1 MTLLDSIAG
10 FSHNAQTLDRIFY
23 SERLESQ
30 RVRVSQSHLSLY
42 LVVVVGVIYIAAL
55 WNQVPPQ
62 NVIAWIG
69 LCILT
74 AFLRMAV
81 CKRIEKSLD
90 NLTIATLYRNEVWF
104 YFTSTASTAAM
115 GTGYWF
121 VCLGASDR
129 VVFTVTLLTCV
140 YAIGSTVNSAMHAR
154 NIPSLLISNLG
165 QGIVFL
171 LFFRDPPNIET
182 AFALT
187 ALVILLIQFCRRI
200 SALFTESFHI
210 RDENM
215 EKNLLLEQQKLVV
228 ENALQEARN
237 ANDDKNRFMAA
248 ASHDLRQPLHAIT
261 LFLGSLRH
269 LVTTE
274 RAISL
279 VQKIDEATSILH
291 EQFNSLLDLSK
302 FDAGVVEPNLERGS
316 LDVVLEHVYS
326 NMLPLAQ
333 QKDIQLICS
342 PVPWEVVTD
351 FLLLERLIQNI
362 VINGIK
368 FTDQG
373 EVRIGVEVDD
383 EMILLSIT
391 DTGCGIDQEE
401 QSKIFMDY
409 YQVHNRA
416 RTKGKGSGLGLAIVK
431 RIAALLGYDLSLH
444 SVPGQGSTFTVA
456 IPRLQSARS
465 AGMETGQQPR
475 DSMLPGMAS
484 SPVGEVLEGLHVL
497 IVDDDPQILD
507 ALAGLVQDWGG
518 KVTAASS
525 FEAVRRAMETQGI
538 PEFAILDDMLNEHTS
553 GLDIAVYLRQWM
565 PQSSIMIVTGN
576 TVDERIAVLHG
587 AGFDVLIKPVDRQE
601 LLAFLLRARNSRPT
615 TAS

>member
-1 MTLLDSIAG
+1 MLLLDLIAG
-10 FSHNAQTLDRIFY
+10 FPHNAQTLDRIFF

-42 LVVVVGVIYIAAL
+42 LVVVVGIIYIAAL

-90 NLTIATLYRNEVWF
+90 NLSVPTLYRNEVWF

-115 GTGYWF
+115 GMGYWF

-140 YAIGSTVNSAMHAR
+140 YAIGSTVNSAMHSR

-215 EKNLLLEQQKLVV
+215 EKNLLLEQQKLVI

-261 LFLGSLRH
+261 LFLGSLRQ
-269 LVTTE
+269 LVTAE

-279 VQKIDEATSILH
+279 VEKIDEATSILH
-291 EQFNSLLDLSK
+291 DQFNSLLDLSK

-316 LDVVLEHVYS
+316 LNLVLGNVCSHT
-326 NMLPLAQ
+326 LPLAQ
-333 QKDIQLICS
+333 HKGIQLLCS
-342 PVPWEVVTD
+342 PAPWEVETD
-351 FLLLERLIQNI
+351 ILLLERLIQNI
-362 VINGIK
+362 VVNAIK
-368 FTDQG
+368 FTDHG
-373 EVRIGVEVDD
+373 EVRISADVVGEH
-383 EMILLSIT
+383 ILLRVA
-391 DTGCGIDQEE
+391 DTGCGIQPEE
-401 QSKIFMDY
+401 QEKIFMDY

-431 RIAALLGYDLSLH
+431 RIAALLGYKLSLRSELGH
-444 SVPGQGSTFTVA
+444 GSTFTVA
-456 IPRLQSARS
+456 IPFATRAMPRAAGAEAEFLASGMLERPVDIS
-465 AGMETGQQPR
+465 AGA
-475 DSMLPGMAS
+475 LAGMR
-484 SPVGEVLEGLHVL
+484 VLV
-497 IVDDDPQILD
+497 VDDDPQILD
-507 ALAGLVQDWGG
+507 ALSGLVQDWGG
-518 KVTAASS
+518 EVFAQSS
-525 FEAVRRAMETQGI
+525 FAAVRTLVESQGA
-538 PEFAILDDMLNEHTS
+538 PTLAILDDMLNDDTS
-553 GLDIAVYLRQWM
+553 GLDIALYLREAM
-565 PQSSIMIVTGN
+565 PQERILIVTGN
-576 TVDERIAVLHG
+576 TVDERIRVLRES
-587 AGFDVLIKPVDRQE
+587 GFEVLIKPVDRTQ
-601 LLAFLLRARNSRPT
+601 LLAHMLRGDGVAQTPGT
-615 TAS
+615 

>member
-1 MTLLDSIAG
+1 MSLLDSIAG
-10 FSHNAQTLDRIFY
+10 FSREVQTLDRIFY

-74 AFLRMAV
+74 AFLRMAA
-81 CKRIEKSLD
+81 CKRIETSLAQPSA
-90 NLTIATLYRNEVWF
+90 ATLYRNELWF

-115 GTGYWF
+115 GTGFWL
-121 VCLGASDR
+121 VCLGATDR

-171 LFFRDPPNIET
+171 LFFRDPPNFET
-182 AFALT
+182 AFALL
-187 ALVILLIQFCRRI
+187 ALIILLIQFCRRI

-215 EKNLLLEQQKLVV
+215 EKNLQLEQQKRVI
-228 ENALQEARN
+228 ERALQEARD
-237 ANDDKNRFMAA
+237 AIDDKNRFMAA

-269 LVTTE
+269 LVSSE
-274 RAISL
+274 RAIGL

-291 EQFNSLLDLSK
+291 DQFNSLLDLSK
-302 FDAGVVEPNLERGS
+302 FDAGVVEPHLERS
-316 LDVVLEHVYS
+316 SIDAVLRDVLG
-326 NMLPLAQ
+326 NTQPLAQ
-333 QKDIQLICS
+333 QKGIALHCES
-342 PVPWEVVTD
+342 APWEIETD
-351 FLLLERLIQNI
+351 VLLLERLIQNI
-362 VINGIK
+362 VVNAIK

-373 EVRIGVEVDD
+373 EVRIRTEVDGD
-383 EMILLSIT
+383 ALLLHVS
-391 DTGCGIDQEE
+391 DTGCGISAEE
-401 QSKIFMDY
+401 QNRIFMDY

-431 RIAALLGYDLSLH
+431 RIAALLGCELTLVSQ
-444 SVPGQGSTFTVA
+444 PGQGSTFTVK
-456 IPRLQSARS
+456 IPLAGPVSHARVEAHALSPALRQREIMAQPDAEALQ
-465 AGMETGQQPR
+465 GQR
-475 DSMLPGMAS
+475 
-484 SPVGEVLEGLHVL
+484 VL
-497 IVDDDPQILD
+497 IVDDDAQIVE
-507 ALAGLVQDWGG
+507 ALTGLVQDWGG
-518 KVTAASS
+518 AVTATSTFAGVRASL
-525 FEAVRRAMETQGI
+525 ARDGA
-538 PEFAILDDMLNEHTS
+538 PALALLDDMLNEDTS
-553 GLDIAVYLRQWM
+553 GLDIARYLQEHM
-565 PQSSIMIVTGN
+565 PRACILIITGN
-576 TVDERIAVLHG
+576 TVDERLQTLRS
-587 AGFDVLIKPVDRQE
+587 AGFEVLIKPVDRNR
-601 LLAFLLRARNSRPT
+601 LLACLQRCHMLSEAPH
-615 TAS
+615 

>member
-10 FSHNAQTLDRIFY
+10 FSRDVQTLDRIFF

-42 LVVVVGVIYIAAL
+42 LVVVVGIIYIAAL

-62 NVIAWIG
+62 NVMAWIG

-74 AFLRMAV
+74 AFLRMAI
-81 CKRIEKSLD
+81 CRRIEKSLV
-90 NLTIATLYRNEVWF
+90 TPSVATLYRNEVGF

-215 EKNLLLEQQKLVV
+215 EKNLLLEQQKLVI
-228 ENALQEARN
+228 EKALQDARN

-274 RAISL
+274 RAIGL
-279 VQKIDEATSILH
+279 VEKIDEATSILH

-302 FDAGVVEPNLERGS
+302 FDAGVVEPNLERS
-316 LDVVLEHVYS
+316 RMDDVLSHVMS
-326 NMLPLAQ
+326 NALPLAQ
-333 QKDIQLICS
+333 HKGIALQCDAA
-342 PVPWEVVTD
+342 PWELVTD

-362 VINGIK
+362 VINAIK

-373 EVRIGVEVDD
+373 GVHIQVEADD
-383 EMILLSIT
+383 RRLLLRVA
-391 DTGCGIDQEE
+391 DTGCGIDEHE
-401 QSKIFMDY
+401 QSRIFMDY

-431 RIAALLGYDLSLH
+431 RIAALLGYELELRSE
-444 SVPGQGSTFTVA
+444 PGRGSTFTVV
-456 IPRLQSARS
+456 IPRHAAPQSATAESSRQQRELVLPGF
-465 AGMETGQQPR
+465 AQQPAGR
-475 DSMLPGMAS
+475 
-484 SPVGEVLEGLHVL
+484 VLDNLHVL
-497 IVDDDPQILD
+497 IVDDDPQILE
-507 ALAGLVQDWGG
+507 AMSGLVLDWGG
-518 KVTAASS
+518 DVTTASGFS
-525 FEAVRRAMETQGI
+525 SVRSALDRRGVPAVAL
-538 PEFAILDDMLNEHTS
+538 LDDMLNEHTS
-553 GLDIAVYLRQWM
+553 GLDIARFLREWM
-565 PQSSIMIVTGN
+565 PAASILIVTGN
-576 TVDERIAVLHG
+576 TVDERIAELRG
-587 AGFDVLIKPVDRQE
+587 AGFEVLIKPVDRHL
-601 LLAFLLRARNSRPT
+601 LLAQLLRVRGVVPGGN
-615 TAS
+615 

>member
-10 FSHNAQTLDRIFY
+10 FPHNTQTLDRIFF

-42 LVVVVGVIYIAAL
+42 LVVVVGIIYIAAL

-81 CKRIEKSLD
+81 CKRIDKSLD
-90 NLTIATLYRNEVWF
+90 NLSVPTLYRNEVWF

-171 LFFRDPPNIET
+171 LLFRDPPNIET

-215 EKNLLLEQQKLVV
+215 EKNLLLEQQKLVI

-279 VQKIDEATSILH
+279 VEKIDEATSILH

-316 LDVVLEHVYS
+316 LDQVLDHVYS
-326 NMLPLAQ
+326 NALPLAQ
-333 QKDIQLICS
+333 HKGIALICS
-342 PVPWEVVTD
+342 PAPWEVVTD

-362 VINGIK
+362 VINAIK
-368 FTDQG
+368 FTDSG
-373 EVRIGVEVDD
+373 EVRILAEVHG
-383 EMILLSIT
+383 ENIVLSIA
-391 DTGCGIDQEE
+391 DTGCGIEPDE
-401 QSKIFMDY
+401 QHKIFMDY

-431 RIAALLGYDLSLH
+431 RIAALLGNELSLH
-444 SVPGQGSTFTVA
+444 SVPGIGSTFTVT
-456 IPRLQSARS
+456 IPIALKTLPRVGGLEHEFRDNIQPGRLVDTTGRAL
-465 AGMETGQQPR
+465 AGMR
-475 DSMLPGMAS
+475 
-484 SPVGEVLEGLHVL
+484 VLV
-497 IVDDDPQILD
+497 VDDDVQILD

-518 KVTAASS
+518 DVFAASS
-525 FEAVRRAMETQGI
+525 FVAVRSLVALHGA
-538 PEFAILDDMLNEHTS
+538 PNLAILDDMLNEHTT
-553 GLDIAVYLRQWM
+553 GLDIALYLRESM
-565 PQSSIMIVTGN
+565 PRERILIVTGN
-576 TVDERIAVLHG
+576 TVDERIRALREN
-587 AGFDVLIKPVDRQE
+587 GFEVLIKPVDRNQ
-601 LLAFLLRARNSRPT
+601 LLAHMLRGIGVAQTPGT
-615 TAS
+615 